1 MPDDSR
7 LAASCC
13 IVRDMICARI
23 SLGTA
28 VIAVFFLGSPL
39 QAQVST
45 DNDAQVESGDEI
57 SPDSKISR
65 DEWKLRI
72 GQARDRAEQARRA
85 WRLAPHAS
93 ARKPDPPEK
102 IATERVLADDTLQP
116 GDIVA
121 TDRGL
126 FVFRRVPGID
136 GEKREFVPL
145 QPR

>member
-1 MPDDSR
+1 M
-7 LAASCC
+7 A
-13 IVRDMICARI
+13 CARYG
-23 SLGTA
+23 LGTA
-28 VIAVFFLGSPL
+28 VIAVFFLASPL

-45 DNDAQVESGDEI
+45 DNDASAESGDEI
-57 SPDSKISR
+57 SADSKISR

-72 GQARDRAEQARRA
+72 DQARDRAEQARRA
-85 WRLAPHAS
+85 WRLAPHGS

-102 IATERVLADDTLQP
+102 IATERVLTDDTLQP

-121 TDRGL
+121 TDKGL

-145 QPR
+145 QRR